1 MMNYKR
7 VEGQSKLMKD
17 PTTGVIINSDDDEI
31 ENARLRKIT
40 RKQKERDEQELR
52 DKVDGLTESVSR
64 LETMFRQLL
73 ER

>member
-1 MMNYKR
+1 MIKYKK

-17 PTTGVIINSDDDEI
+17 PVSGVIINSDDDEI

>member
-1 MMNYKR
+1 MMRYKK

-17 PTTGVIINSDDDEI
+17 PITGVIINSDDDEI
-31 ENARLRKIT
+31 ENARLRKIN
-40 RKQKERDEQELR
+40 RKQKEREQQELR

-64 LETMFRQLL
+64 LETMFRQFL

>member
-1 MMNYKR
+1 MSYLR

-17 PTTGVIINSDDDEI
+17 PFSGVIINSDDDEI

>member
-1 MMNYKR
+1 MMRYKK

-17 PTTGVIINSDDDEI
+17 PASGVIINSDDDEI
-31 ENARLRKIT
+31 ENARLRKT
-40 RKQKERDEQELR
+40 NRKQKEREQQELR

-64 LETMFRQLL
+64 LETMFRQFL

>member
-1 MMNYKR
+1 MSYLK

-17 PTTGVIINSDDDEI
+17 PITGVIINSDDDEI
-31 ENARLRKIT
+31 ENARLRKKSH
-40 RKQKERDEQELR
+40 KQREIEEQELR